1 MRIRVADEWIAG
13 INVMLL
19 RLDLTAHILA
29 PTILS
34 LLIRTISTRRRPAI
48 IFSAQFFV
56 GTHHS
61 ILRHFVPGIVVTPTP
76 MVCFVVCLKKFCFF
90 PPRKFQSAI
99 LKVLQGLVS
108 RPIDFIRSNEYL
120 SSPSVSSLRKP
131 YLTSPCERGWKIGR
145 PIKLIGCEGAREG
158 GGQRSTDPSVRL
170 PLLLPLLLLHS
181 SPRGAAPLSPLSAAR
196 PASSSIGI

>member
-145 PIKLIGCEGAREG
+145 PIKLIGCEGGR
-158 GGQRSTDPSVRL
+158 RSTDPTAAAVASSSSSLFPAGCGTSL
-170 PLLLPLLLLHS
+170 P
-181 SPRGAAPLSPLSAAR
+181 SAARPR